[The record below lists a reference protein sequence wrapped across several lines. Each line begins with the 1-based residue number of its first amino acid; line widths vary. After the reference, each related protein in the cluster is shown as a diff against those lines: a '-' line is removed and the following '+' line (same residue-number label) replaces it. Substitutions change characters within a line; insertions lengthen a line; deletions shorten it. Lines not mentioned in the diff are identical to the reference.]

1 VNRKA
6 KLRRITLIGLVVLAV
21 TVGIVVLLNRPPAN
35 YAEFAKLGV
44 PREVSKDDGLP
55 VFVHSTY
62 SFDPRMAAGELESMR
77 PRFLSWDLRASIAT
91 TNAAVKQVV
100 ARHSGW
106 QDLGKGTGDGTVLS
120 EAGKPIKWTS
130 ESASYYNV
138 ASGDRIY
145 LETEFENG
153 RLTKRT
159 LTVYREGPGKQ
170 FWRQLCNLFHLPQP
184 GGIY

>member
-1 VNRKA
+1 MNRKA

-44 PREVSKDDGLP
+44 PREVSKDDNLP
-55 VFVHSTY
+55 VFVHFSY
-62 SFDPRMAAGELESMR
+62 SSDPRMAAGELESMR
-77 PRFLSWDLRASIAT
+77 PRFLSWDLRASKAT
-91 TNAAVKQVV
+91 SDAAVKQVV

-106 QDLGKGTGDGTVLS
+106 QDLGKGTGDGTGLS
-120 EAGKPIKWTS
+120 EAGKPIRVTS

-153 RLTKRT
+153 RLTQRT
-159 LTVYREGPGKQ
+159 LTVYREDPGKQ
-170 FWRQLCNLFHLPQP
+170 FRRHVRHLFHLPQP
-184 GGIY
+184 GDIH

>member
-1 VNRKA
+1 M
-6 KLRRITLIGLVVLAV
+6 KLRRITFIGLVAPAIVVSVGVLASQ
-21 TVGIVVLLNRPPAN
+21 NRPPAN

-77 PRFLSWDLRASIAT
+77 PRFLSWDLRASKAT
-91 TNAAVKQVV
+91 TDAAVKQVV

-106 QDLGKGTGDGTVLS
+106 QDLGKGTGEGNVLS
-120 EAGKPIKWTS
+120 EAGIAIKWTS

-138 ASGDRIY
+138 GSGDRIY

-153 RLTKRT
+153 RLTQRT
-159 LTVYREGPGKQ
+159 LTVYREDPGKQ
-170 FWRQLCNLFHLPQP
+170 FRRHVRNLFRLPQP
-184 GGIY
+184 GEIY